1 MPRKARPSQVSWSR
15 VRREAARIGFEKF
28 RPGQREII
36 EAVLEGRDVLG
47 IMPTGAG
54 KSATYQIPS
63 LVLDGA
69 AVVVSPL
76 IALMQDQQR
85 KAEESDISA
94 AKLDSTITRTEERE
108 RKEEIRAG
116 EHELIYVTPE
126 RLENPEYL
134 DLLRKSRISLFVVD
148 EAHCVSQWGH
158 DFRPAYLSLRNAR
171 RQLGNPPLLALTAT
185 ATAEVTGDIVKQ
197 LGARDPI
204 VVNTGTDRPN
214 IFFEVFRT
222 VNSEA
227 KREKVRELVTSEQGS
242 CIVYCATVKTCNE
255 LWSWLK
261 DAGVEAGHYHGKL
274 TKKLRE
280 QAQEQF
286 MSGECRVMV
295 ATKAF
300 GLGID
305 KPDVRLVLHY
315 NFPDSVESY
324 YQEAGRGG
332 RDGEPAT
339 AALLYRLEDRRIQ
352 GFFLGGKY
360 PKREQ
365 SQLVYHAL
373 AREENTLRTSKEL
386 AEATALP
393 LRKVQVIVA
402 LLESAGIV
410 ERRARAIRKVRDFA
424 SDEEFDKF
432 LAEYE
437 ERGSSD
443 RERLDTIMRYAQ
455 TALCRVRFMKEYFGE
470 ETDERCGHCDNC
482 VCPVEATVANG
493 AVGLEAMAETSH
505 EPSVPFTAI
514 APQPEVFDS
523 GDHVRH
529 KRFGHGEV
537 VRSEN
542 DSVLVRFPKG
552 EKKVKAEFLK
562 RAG

>member
-1 MPRKARPSQVSWSR
+1 MPRKGRPAAVPWSR
-15 VRREAARIGFEKF
+15 VRREAARVGIEKF

-54 KSATYQIPS
+54 KSATYQIPA
-63 LVLDGA
+63 LVMDGA

-76 IALMQDQQR
+76 IALMHDQQR

-94 AKLDSTITRTEERE
+94 AKLDSTNTVTEERD
-108 RKEEIRAG
+108 RKAEIRAG

-134 DLLRKSRISLFVVD
+134 DLLRRSKISLFVVD

-158 DFRPAYLSLRNAR
+158 DFRPAYLSLRDAR
-171 RQLGNPPLLALTAT
+171 KQLGNPPLLAVTAT
-185 ATAEVTGDIVKQ
+185 ATPEVTADILKQ
-197 LGARDPI
+197 LAARDPI
-204 VVNTGTDRPN
+204 IVNTGTDRPN

-222 VNSEA
+222 VNSDA
-227 KREKVRELVTSEQGS
+227 KRDKVRELVTAEQGS
-242 CIVYCATVKTCNE
+242 CIVYCATVRACNE
-255 LWSWLK
+255 LWKWLT

-274 TKKLRE
+274 TKKLRQ

-324 YQEAGRGG
+324 YQEAGRAG
-332 RDGEPAT
+332 RDGEAAR

-373 AREENTLRTSKEL
+373 SQRSEHPMGSKEI

-402 LLESAGIV
+402 QLESARIV
-410 ERRARAIRKVRDFA
+410 ERKGRAIRKVRDFA
-424 SDEEFDKF
+424 TDAELDAF
-432 LAEYE
+432 LSEYE

-443 RERLDTIMRYAQ
+443 RERLDTMMRYAQ

-470 ETDERCGHCDNC
+470 ETGEKCGHCDNC
-482 VCPVEATVANG
+482 AHPVEATSSDESQPARVVAQ
-493 AVGLEAMAETSH
+493 
-505 EPSVPFTAI
+505 EPTVPFAAI
-514 APQPEVFDS
+514 APQPEVFDA

-562 RAG
+562 RAS

>member
-1 MPRKARPSQVSWSR
+1 MSRRGHAASIPWSR
-15 VRREAARIGFEKF
+15 IRREGARVGVEKF

-36 EAVLEGRDVLG
+36 ESVLEGRDVLG

-54 KSATYQIPS
+54 KSATFQIPA
-63 LVLDGA
+63 LVLEGA
-69 AVVVSPL
+69 VVVVSPL
-76 IALMQDQQR
+76 IALMHDQQR
-85 KAEESDISA
+85 KAEKSEISA
-94 AKLDSTITRTEERE
+94 AKLDSTVTATQERQI
-108 RKEEIRAG
+108 RQEIRAG

-134 DLLRKSRISLFVVD
+134 ELLRKSKISLFVVD

-158 DFRPAYLSLRNAR
+158 DFRPAYLSLRDAR

-185 ATAEVTGDIVKQ
+185 ATSEVTADILKQ
-197 LGARDPI
+197 LAAKDPVI
-204 VVNTGTDRPN
+204 VNTGTDRPN

-222 VNSEA
+222 VNSDA
-227 KREKVRELVTSEQGS
+227 KREKVRELVEGEQGS
-242 CIVYCATVKTCNE
+242 CIVYCATVRACNE
-255 LWSWLK
+255 LWKWLT
-261 DAGVEAGHYHGKL
+261 DSGVEAGHYHGKL
-274 TKKLRE
+274 TKKLRQ

-324 YQEAGRGG
+324 YQEAGRAG
-332 RDGEPAT
+332 RDGEPAR

-365 SQLVYHAL
+365 SQLVFHAL
-373 AREENTLRTSKEL
+373 SQSDAATITSKTL
-386 AEATALP
+386 AEETGLP

-402 LLESAGIV
+402 QLESAGIV
-410 ERRARAIRKVRDFA
+410 ERRARTIRKVRDFA

-437 ERGSSD
+437 ERSSSD

-455 TALCRVRFMKEYFGE
+455 TALCRVRFMNEYFGE
-470 ETDERCGHCDNC
+470 TANERCGHCDNC
-482 VCPVEATVANG
+482 VRPVEETIIPAVSTTIEPEGTVAF
-493 AVGLEAMAETSH
+493 A
-505 EPSVPFTAI
+505 AI
-514 APQPEVFDS
+514 APQPEVFDT

-562 RAG
+562 RAS